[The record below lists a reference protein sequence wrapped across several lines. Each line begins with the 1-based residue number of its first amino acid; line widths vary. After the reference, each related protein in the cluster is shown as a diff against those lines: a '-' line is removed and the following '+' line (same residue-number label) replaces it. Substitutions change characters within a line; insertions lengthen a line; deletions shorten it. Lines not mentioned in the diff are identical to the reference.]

1 MKIKTS
7 KVPIYIVQEEGL
19 VANRDYA
26 EGRFLP
32 AIVVSSD
39 TDNYLK
45 EIIEIHNSI
54 PSGDIEI
61 QWAGLIEPFFQP
73 KQMDLKY

>member
-45 EIIEIHNSI
+45 EIIEIGRAHV
-54 PSGDIEI
+54 
-61 QWAGLIEPFFQP
+61 
-73 KQMDLKY
+73 

>member
-7 KVPIYIVQEEGL
+7 KVPLYTIQEDGL

-32 AIVVSSD
+32 AIVINSD

-54 PSGDIEI
+54 TSG
-61 QWAGLIEPFFQP
+61 G
-73 KQMDLKY
+73 Y